1 MVKGGIGEHPLLF
14 NSSTPHTQ
22 TMYCMA
28 GMSAIACCCGD
39 TWASE
44 VGTVLGG
51 EPRLITNGKK
61 VPRGTNGGVTLIGI
75 IVSFAGGL
83 LVGLSFYMGLWAF
96 VDYSEDKM
104 VQNQWVVI
112 ILGGLSGVLG
122 SIIDSL
128 LGAILQ
134 FSGLSIHTGKVVSA
148 PGPGVDHIT
157 GVDVLSNNTVNLVS
171 SILTSLMMVAT
182 LAGWSYL

>member
-75 IVSFAGGL
+75 IVSFAG
-83 LVGLSFYMGLWAF
+83 
-96 VDYSEDKM
+96 
-104 VQNQWVVI
+104 
-112 ILGGLSGVLG
+112 
-122 SIIDSL
+122 
-128 LGAILQ
+128 
-134 FSGLSIHTGKVVSA
+134 
-148 PGPGVDHIT
+148 
-157 GVDVLSNNTVNLVS
+157 VS
-171 SILTSLMMVAT
+171 SDCHFTWDYGRLLITVRTKWYKIS
-182 LAGWSYL
+182 GWLSY